1 MKKLIRKP
9 AVLTLFIIIGLIFL
23 NNYGLLEKPKE
34 IFFRLASSFQKT
46 AYRSGLWLN
55 DFIGLLKHQERLNE
69 ENIYFLEENQKL
81 EGIIVELKEAERE
94 NKFLRQQLNLEEKEP
109 SRLILAEVIGQNS
122 VNFGQGLLINKGRK
136 DGLEEGMA
144 VIAVGNRLVGRITR
158 VFDSSAQ
165 VFLITHPNSRINI
178 LIQETEVKGIVKGES
193 DSGLI
198 IDWLDQKEEIKT
210 GQTVVTSGLDGFF
223 QKGLLIGWVE
233 EVIVNQ
239 SQVFKKA
246 KVKSA
251 ADFKRIERVFVID
264 SRL

>member
-94 NKFLRQQLNLEEKEP
+94 NKFLRQQL
-109 SRLILAEVIGQNS
+109 S
-122 VNFGQGLLINKGRK
+122 
-136 DGLEEGMA
+136 LEEGMA